1 MFQGADP
8 GNGWKLN
15 DPIFNKTP
23 TLGACM
29 PNVRRAVDIG
39 DHIFS
44 ISGRVKDFQQYI
56 VGGFSVR
63 EKINALAA
71 YDRLPENRMK
81 KDEEG
86 NLLGNIITDANGQHI
101 EIDYHDNFE
110 QRIQNYIIGEK
121 PIYFDKDE
129 EVKTA
134 REQTLD
140 ILRDVFEK
148 KGDSVHEVL
157 GRWRRLNEKQISRII
172 DWMEDIK
179 QK

>member
-15 DPIFNKTP
+15 DPIFGKVP

-29 PNVRRAVDIG
+29 PNVRRAVAIG

-44 ISGRVKDFQQYI
+44 ISGRVKNVQQYI

-71 YDRLPENRMK
+71 YERLPENRMK
-81 KDEEG
+81 KDEDG
-86 NLLGNIITDANGQHI
+86 NLLGNIIADSEGNHL

-110 QRIQNYIIGEK
+110 QRIKNYIIGEK
-121 PIYFDKDE
+121 PIYFDTEKE
-129 EVKTA
+129 IIQA
-134 REQTLD
+134 RNQTLEV
-140 ILRDVFEK
+140 LRDVFDK
-148 KGDSVHEVL
+148 KGETVYEIL
-157 GRWRRLNEKQISRII
+157 GRWRKLNEKQIVKIV
-172 DWMEDIK
+172 DWMDQIK
-179 QK
+179 QN